1 MKMKK
6 LAVKFLAV
14 AALFV
19 STTGVCFAYDSYRP
33 YHYDHATVG
42 QKFNRFE
49 MVTEYVGGHYLRDEQ
64 ANVYSFRYADGTMCH
79 VVAGRDGIVKRIYVT
94 TP

>member
-1 MKMKK
+1 MKK

-19 STTGVCFAYDSYRP
+19 STTGVGFAYDYATN
-33 YHYDHATVG
+33 HYDHATVG
-42 QKFNRFE
+42 QKFDRHA
-49 MVTEYVGGHYLRDEQ
+49 MVTQYIGGHYLRSEH
-64 ANVYSFRYADGTMCH
+64 ANVYSFRYADGTVCH
-79 VVAGRDGIVKRIYVT
+79 VVAGDDGIVRRIRVT

>member
-1 MKMKK
+1 MKK

-19 STTGVCFAYDSYRP
+19 STTGVGFAYDYSTN
-33 YHYDHATVG
+33 HYDHATVG
-42 QKFNRFE
+42 QKFDRHA
-49 MVTEYVGGHYLRDEQ
+49 MVTQYIGGHYLRSEH
-64 ANVYSFRYADGTMCH
+64 ANVYSFRYADGTVCH
-79 VVAGRDGIVKRIYVT
+79 VVAGDDGIVRRIRVT

>member
-1 MKMKK
+1 MKQ
-6 LAVKFLAV
+6 
-14 AALFV
+14 LFV
-19 STTGVCFAYDSYRP
+19 KATVVATMLVSMSGIGFAYDSYRP

>member
-1 MKMKK
+1 MKK

-19 STTGVCFAYDSYRP
+19 STTSVGFAYDYMTN
-33 YHYDHATVG
+33 HYDHATVG
-42 QKFNRFE
+42 QKFDRFA
-49 MVTEYVGGHYLRDEQ
+49 MVTRYVGGHYLRSEQ
-64 ANVYSFRYADGTMCH
+64 ANVYEFRYADGTLCR
-79 VVAGRDGIVKRIYVT
+79 VVAGNDGIVRRIYVT

>member
-1 MKMKK
+1 MKK
-6 LAVKFLAV
+6 LAVKFLVV

-19 STTGVCFAYDSYRP
+19 STTGVGFAYESYNTN
-33 YHYDHATVG
+33 HYDHATVG
-42 QKFNRFE
+42 QKFDRFA
-49 MVTEYVGGHYLRDEQ
+49 MVTEYVGGHYLRGEQ

-79 VVAGRDGIVKRIYVT
+79 VVAGRDGIVRRILVT

>member
-1 MKMKK
+1 MKK

-19 STTGVCFAYDSYRP
+19 STTGVGFAYESYSTN
-33 YHYDHATVG
+33 HYDHATVG
-42 QKFNRFE
+42 QKFNRFD
-49 MVTEYVGGHYLRDEQ
+49 MVTQYVGGHYLRSEH

-79 VVAGRDGIVKRIYVT
+79 VVAGDDGIVRRIRVDK
-94 TP
+94 P

>member
-1 MKMKK
+1 MKK
-6 LAVKFLAV
+6 LIVKVAVV

-19 STTGVCFAYDSYRP
+19 STTGVGFAYESYNTN
-33 YHYDHATVG
+33 HYDHATVG
-42 QKFNRFE
+42 QKFNRFA
-49 MVTEYVGGHYLRDEQ
+49 MVTEYVGGHYLRSEQ

-94 TP
+94 KP